1 MKMIREFLVLVSFVC
16 TMASCSKESTGTA
29 NVAEA
34 ENVHEIEN
42 ELLDVVNQHR
52 LSIGQNSLTFS
63 SVAYEY
69 ANQHTDY
76 MLARGSINHDNFS
89 KRASNISAKEDAKYV
104 AENVAKDYSSA
115 TEAFNGWLKSSNHR
129 KTMED
134 DFTHTAVSVKESND
148 GTLYFT
154 QIFFR

>member
-16 TMASCSKESTGTA
+16 TMASCTKESTETT

-34 ENVHEIEN
+34 ENVYAIEE

-52 LSIGQNSLTFS
+52 LSVGQNSLTFS
-63 SVAYEY
+63 PVAYEY
-69 ANQHTDY
+69 ANEHTDY
-76 MLARGSINHDNFS
+76 MLAQGSINHDNFS
-89 KRASNISAKEDAKYV
+89 KRASNISARVDAELV
-104 AENVAKDYSSA
+104 AENVAKDYHTA
-115 TEAFNGWLKSSNHR
+115 TEAFNGWLNSSNHR